1 MIGTSTFRLEE
12 SGFAVYALRSH
23 LVEVRVADL
32 GAKIISLKNLETGR
46 EWMWRPPG
54 PLRLFRNE
62 PGDAFA
68 DSPLVGADECFP
80 TISPCEWMGR
90 SLPDHGEI
98 WGIPCTIEEQ
108 AWDRGFIK
116 TSAHTKTSPFM
127 FERVVTLQD
136 NEVRLDYRVKSL
148 SRKKEMFL
156 WSLHPLLEIEDGD
169 RIELPRNTRSIRIES
184 AEGLPDTRHGSVRP
198 WPEPVAGVDL
208 ESMDFSVYGTGF
220 VKLFAESLNEGRA
233 ALSNSR
239 SGERLVF
246 EFDTQRN
253 GALGVWINRGGW
265 HGYEHVALEPTN
277 LASDSLAVGAHRDPH
292 TISLPPE
299 GEKTWTIKL
308 RLERL

>member
-1 MIGTSTFRLEE
+1 M
-12 SGFAVYALRSH
+12 AA
-23 LVEVRVADL
+23 L

-54 PLRLFRNE
+54 PLRLFRND
-62 PGDAFA
+62 PGDAFD

-98 WGIPCTIEEQ
+98 WGIPCTVDEH
-108 AWDRGFIK
+108 AWDQGFIK
-116 TSAHTKTSPFM
+116 TTAHCKTSPFI
-127 FERVVTLQD
+127 FERIVSLHD

-148 SRKKEMFL
+148 SRKKEIFL
-156 WSLHPLLEIEDGD
+156 WALHPLLEVKAGD
-169 RIELPRNTRSIRIES
+169 RIELPRNIESIRIES
-184 AEGLPDTRHGSVRP
+184 ADGLPGMRPGSIRP
-198 WPEPVAGVDL
+198 WPVPVAGVDL
-208 ESMDFSVYGTGF
+208 ESIDFSMHEPSF
-220 VKLFAESLNEGRA
+220 VKFFAEPLNEGRA
-233 ALSNSR
+233 ALANSR

-246 EFDTQRN
+246 EFDTRRN

-265 HGYEHVALEPTN
+265 HDYEHVALEPTN
-277 LASDSLAVGAHRDPH
+277 LACDSVADGSRRDPR
-292 TISLPPE
+292 TISLSRE